1 MKRPLKVALISTGLG
16 RELRGVETWMADL
29 AQELPDT
36 VRPELWP
43 GGRFV
48 SPRPDRP
55 SRRIGGIS
63 RNHPWLR
70 SSGWSERYS
79 WEQHTAIPGALLR
92 LLVQRPDV
100 AYVADPTLAWN
111 LKRFRS
117 WHRTPIVFLNGMRL
131 SPRWCAS
138 FDGVH
143 VLAPAYLKEAAAMM
157 PGQPL
162 TQFFSVPHF
171 TDVVRFR
178 PPSAA
183 ERRSA
188 REAFGIPADAF
199 VVLAIGPVG
208 TASGKRVDHVASAL
222 ARASSRALLVS
233 AGADEEG
240 AEAVRGRIA
249 AALGPRARLL
259 GRVPRERM
267 HVLHQTADLFALG
280 TLGEPF
286 SIAIAEA
293 LATGVPVVHHRD
305 PVTDWVAEAGG
316 VAVSMAD
323 ADAELL
329 VAVLRRLESDAGE
342 RGRLGA
348 AGRALAESRYAPAVV
363 CAALEREWRRIASL
377 GNRS

>member
-1 MKRPLKVALISTGLG
+1 MNRPFQVALISTGLG
-16 RELRGVETWMADL
+16 RELRGVETWMTDL
-29 AQELPDT
+29 ARELPDT
-36 VRPELWP
+36 VAPQLWS
-43 GGRFV
+43 GGAFA
-48 SPRPDRP
+48 SPRADRP
-55 SRRIGGIS
+55 ARRIWGIS
-63 RNHPWLR
+63 RNHAWLR
-70 SSGWSERYS
+70 SRGWSERYS

-92 LLVQRPDV
+92 LLVGRPDV
-100 AYVADPTLAWN
+100 AYVADPALAWN

-143 VLAPAYLKEAAAMM
+143 VLAPAYLEEAARMM

-162 TQFFSVPHF
+162 THFFSIPHF
-171 TDVVRFR
+171 TNVTRFR
-178 PPSAA
+178 PPTASERAA
-183 ERRSA
+183 A
-188 REAFGIPADAF
+188 REAFGIPPDAF

-222 ARASSRALLVS
+222 AQASSRALLVS

-240 AEAVRGRIA
+240 ADAVRGRILT
-249 AALGPRARLL
+249 ALGPRARLL

-267 HVLHQTADLFALG
+267 HELHRTADLFALG

-305 PVTDWVAEAGG
+305 PVTDWVAESGG

-323 ADAELL
+323 ADSGAL

-342 RGRLGA
+342 RLRLGA
-348 AGRALAESRYAPAVV
+348 AGRALAESRYAPGVV
-363 CAALEREWRRIASL
+363 CDALEREWRRIAGL
-377 GNRS
+377 GKRA